1 MQLIRAIACAG
12 VSIRW
17 LPQPAWSFPVGRIH
31 CCCGRSA
38 GAAALVYAMCSCRNV
53 KQGPRARRVGVY
65 ETTGGARQGGFLAES
80 GIACSTSHAVRAD
93 LKNE

>member
-38 GAAALVYAMCSCRNV
+38 GAAALVYALCSCRTV

-65 ETTGGARQGGFLAES
+65 ETTGGRRGKAGSWRSLEL
-80 GIACSTSHAVRAD
+80 RAAPAT
-93 LKNE
+93 LSEPI